1 MPSKGEEVLS
11 YAGVYHLSFILS
23 GKNQSADGRPIP
35 IRCRRCGGI
44 FTKTSH
50 TRLYCSNKRKKC
62 NNSCTFSALKAYL
75 IDLYNHKIVSL
86 SKGNDNIP
94 LILFKNGRQVISLPF
109 QSPNPK
115 DKTNEDLFKPVP
127 VKKLLTMVPS
137 LRNHFWCKYDYCRPE
152 MNDKEE
158 IDVNQTL
165 LSAEPTT
172 SSNGTT
178 LVIAAP
184 TQDAAMKEA
193 NSGEELVGK
202 TVSNPMITEEP
213 ILKPVIPS
221 TTKEVDIL
229 SQERL
234 FKKPVTEGTGKRKN
248 NPLEEDERNPSIE
261 RYLSSCQNSAP
272 KELNQFDLDEFNRL
286 RTENAH
292 LKNLCYNSK
301 IEISN
306 LTESIRSLEESWK
319 KEKVKLSSQ
328 IFKAQNN
335 SVALSTVL
343 QNKSEASPSRLSL
356 EILEKKERIKKM
368 IEEKKGKCKDI
379 TDSLEKNADHLPP
392 QLQRIRSQED
402 GLPLIQES
410 ILSLIMRQPKIIRK
424 DDLDL
429 VYIKGIQ
436 RQPIWVIKKCLSNL
450 GIRHFYIKNVSF
462 IGKDICE
469 LTVLKRS
476 KPMIINILKV
486 FENSFKVLENF
497 NPVAVDNAS
506 TANDEDILR
515 VEKACYRRISETI
528 NRKRSPDYIKDF
540 FSNVIQNIK
549 FTKFNIP
556 TPTPTAV
563 PDEASLNVEAST
575 SGNNFAAPSSVCA
588 HDNAPATINDAPANS
603 PGSTSEVANAALR
616 SSKEALSAF
625 ALALKERVVSPS
637 KGFAAFKAANPSGPL
652 ESPEFK
658 GTSELFEDDSL
669 NTEDDN
675 DSIISST
682 LTPTVPIEHYHEA
695 GMDMYSD
702 TIISNSPNILNTTI
716 NPLNPMDYSSED
728 IIESMKYINE

>member
-109 QSPNPK
+109 QN
-115 DKTNEDLFKPVP
+115 LFKPVP

-343 QNKSEASPSRLSL
+343 QNK
-356 EILEKKERIKKM
+356 EKGEDQKM

-528 NRKRSPDYIKDF
+528 NRKR
-540 FSNVIQNIK
+540 
-549 FTKFNIP
+549 T
-556 TPTPTAV
+556 
-563 PDEASLNVEAST
+563 SLNVEAST

-616 SSKEALSAF
+616 SSKEAISAF

-702 TIISNSPNILNTTI
+702 TIISNSPNILSTTI

>member
-109 QSPNPK
+109 QN
-115 DKTNEDLFKPVP
+115 LFKPVP

-158 IDVNQTL
+158 IDVK
-165 LSAEPTT
+165 
-172 SSNGTT
+172 SNPP
-178 LVIAAP
+178 LFIAAP

-368 IEEKKGKCKDI
+368 IEEKKGKSSTNKK
-379 TDSLEKNADHLPP
+379 SGRWPP
-392 QLQRIRSQED
+392 LNS
-402 GLPLIQES
+402 GK
-410 ILSLIMRQPKIIRK
+410 QPKIIRK

-429 VYIKGIQ
+429 ATHLGYQKNAL
-436 RQPIWVIKKCLSNL
+436 VILE
-450 GIRHFYIKNVSF
+450 Y
-462 IGKDICE
+462 DIF
-469 LTVLKRS
+469 
-476 KPMIINILKV
+476 ILKM
-486 FENSFKVLENF
+486 SLLENF

-616 SSKEALSAF
+616 SSKEAISAF

-658 GTSELFEDDSL
+658 GTL

-702 TIISNSPNILNTTI
+702 TIISNSPNILSTTI